1 MNNAGVFK
9 SKRCRREFMSD
20 ESYTVAGRNMPEI
33 SMVVGLVFIIWG
45 IAAYVISDLASW
57 TAMIPGIMAA
67 PIFVMGLLST
77 MKPEKRKTF
86 MHISAMFGV
95 ICALS
100 GLRLFQVMMDED
112 RTNLLIASH
121 VLLLVLGGLYTY
133 FCVQSFR
140 WARKQREAAEA

>member
-1 MNNAGVFK
+1 MN
-9 SKRCRREFMSD
+9 
-20 ESYTVAGRNMPEI
+20 
-33 SMVVGLVFIIWG
+33 
-45 IAAYVISDLASW
+45 
-57 TAMIPGIMAA
+57 
-67 PIFVMGLLST
+67 
-77 MKPEKRKTF
+77 PEKRKTF

-100 GLRLFQVMMDED
+100 GLRLFQVLMDD
-112 RTNLLIASH
+112 DSTNLLIASH